1 MNGIELFERIK
12 QVSTFSDLLSTFI
25 GKTSG
30 EMQSKRGNL
39 FEKVCSIINQVRVF
53 PTFPN
58 DSYDHYY
65 GNIKRERIEK
75 GG

>member
-39 FEKVCSIINQVRVF
+39 FEKVCSII
-53 PTFPN
+53 
-58 DSYDHYY
+58 
-65 GNIKRERIEK
+65 IKFGFSRHFQMILTITMEI
-75 GG
+75 

>member
-30 EMQSKRGNL
+30 EMQSSEEICLKKCVVL
-39 FEKVCSIINQVRVF
+39 
-53 PTFPN
+53 
-58 DSYDHYY
+58 
-65 GNIKRERIEK
+65 
-75 GG
+75 